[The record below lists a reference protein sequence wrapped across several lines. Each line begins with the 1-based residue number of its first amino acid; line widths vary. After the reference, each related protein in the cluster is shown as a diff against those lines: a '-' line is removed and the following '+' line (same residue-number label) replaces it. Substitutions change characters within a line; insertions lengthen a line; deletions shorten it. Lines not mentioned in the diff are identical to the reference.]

1 MLCFQNIRPA
11 HRAPWHNRTIRNTI
25 KNVFM
30 VLKQWINSVKLNPEG
45 PHTRVNMLQGHEA
58 GTGPFVYN
66 VGTFKKPRR
75 KTPTKTSL
83 ENIRWRYL
91 YYFAII
97 PIRSTCTMW
106 PNYPVTEPVGTA
118 FTEVET
124 VAYSRVSQNL
134 EFDHFTLL
142 IGRAR

>member
-1 MLCFQNIRPA
+1 MSNLTLKA
-11 HRAPWHNRTIRNTI
+11 HTH
-25 KNVFM
+25 
-30 VLKQWINSVKLNPEG
+30 VL
-45 PHTRVNMLQGHEA
+45 TMLQGHEA

-83 ENIRWRYL
+83 ENISWRYL

-118 FTEVET
+118 FTEVDT

-142 IGRAR
+142 IGRARWRNVPKFTTHVQGLCFSH